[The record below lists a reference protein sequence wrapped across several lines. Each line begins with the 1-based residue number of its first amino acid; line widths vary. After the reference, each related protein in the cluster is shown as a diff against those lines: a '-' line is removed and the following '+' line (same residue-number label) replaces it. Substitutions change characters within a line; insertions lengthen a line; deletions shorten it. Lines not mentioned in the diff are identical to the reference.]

1 MALIKAVRREQAQ
14 TAVMVLAAYDT
25 PGLRHQMKALSIRH
39 YQVKPIMVSD
49 LAAAV
54 RVAVQGAQ
62 CLGICHLRR
71 GSRAEKAIKAA
82 LYALCR
88 AATVGYRVDT
98 HAPARAIVVIGSTTN
113 PFTGKGARHGYRRS

>member
-54 RVAVQGAQ
+54 RVAVQGPNAW
-62 CLGICHLRR
+62 GSAICGEGAGPKRPLKPHCMLCAGLQQWVIVWIRTRPR
-71 GSRAEKAIKAA
+71 GYSCDR
-82 LYALCR
+82 
-88 AATVGYRVDT
+88 
-98 HAPARAIVVIGSTTN
+98 
-113 PFTGKGARHGYRRS
+113 